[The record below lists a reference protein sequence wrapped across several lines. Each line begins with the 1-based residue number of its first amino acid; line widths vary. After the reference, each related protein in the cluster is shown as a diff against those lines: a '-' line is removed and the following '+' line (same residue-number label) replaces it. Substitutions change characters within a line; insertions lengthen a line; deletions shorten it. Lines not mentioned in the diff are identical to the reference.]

1 MWLWG
6 NGHREGS
13 ESHRGVVGHWGP
25 PTLTGDP
32 CPAGMVPVG
41 SSTEAFPSIKAGPA
55 VTALLVGQ
63 MDLKMFLKSLNVIPI
78 TVY

>member
-1 MWLWG
+1 M
-6 NGHREGS
+6 
-13 ESHRGVVGHWGP
+13 
-25 PTLTGDP
+25 
-32 CPAGMVPVG
+32 G